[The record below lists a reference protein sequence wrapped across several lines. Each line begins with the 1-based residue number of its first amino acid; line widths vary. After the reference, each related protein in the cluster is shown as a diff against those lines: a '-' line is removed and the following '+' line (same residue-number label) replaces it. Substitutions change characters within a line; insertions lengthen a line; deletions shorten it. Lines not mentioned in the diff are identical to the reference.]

1 MQVKIKSLH
10 LENFK
15 GAKNA
20 TYQLDGKNVSIMGA
34 NATGKTTIAD
44 SLWWL
49 LFNKD
54 SAGNEKF
61 SIRPLDKDGKR
72 IDNVE
77 IGVSYVF
84 DIDGKET
91 VFEKTQKQNWVKKR
105 GTSES
110 VMQGNVNSYTV
121 DGYPKSE
128 KDYKARVSG
137 ISEEEL
143 FKILTN
149 PGYLPGLKWDK
160 QRSIILPLAG
170 DISDIEIAKQDKRFA
185 NLIGE
190 LEKAPST
197 NDIKKKYQKALNE
210 WKKKQAELPVRI
222 AANKEKQE
230 DISKEFEEQQKVS
243 DGVLELKFELNDLQ
257 RKANEDLE
265 KQRGDIGSEQLD
277 CQKELGIVEKRI
289 KRNKQN
295 IEIMEDTIKKNSDI
309 IKTCREDWIKANGR
323 IFDENRLIC
332 QYCGQEFPT
341 EKKEQ
346 LKAEFEKHKAEE
358 LEAVTKRGNEL
369 KTAIDNVKADIQ
381 RLSEEVEKDEKTKS
395 ELETRIAELETQ
407 YKEIPQSV
415 DISDRPEVKEIQR
428 QIAEKEDAMNKENSA
443 EEIRQQ
449 LKAEGEEL
457 QKQMDAVKERFVLVK
472 ISNEADDRIAE
483 LQKEQR
489 EVAQKVADQEKMLYL
504 LEEFIRFKMD
514 SVSET
519 INSQFE
525 MVNFILF
532 RNQINGGLA
541 ETCECEYGGV
551 PYASLNSAAK
561 IQCGLDIIRTLQKFH
576 DVYCP
581 VFVDNRESCTEIP
594 KMDCQVISLYVE
606 PSCKEL
612 KIEMEG

>member
-222 AANKEKQE
+222 DEAEKQKVDIDVAELELLKNSLNEQIAANKEKQE

-257 RKANEDLE
+257 RRLDKS
-265 KQRGDIGSEQLD
+265 QRAYI
-277 CQKELGIVEKRI
+277 
-289 KRNKQN
+289 
-295 IEIMEDTIKKNSDI
+295 
-309 IKTCREDWIKANGR
+309 
-323 IFDENRLIC
+323 
-332 QYCGQEFPT
+332 
-341 EKKEQ
+341 
-346 LKAEFEKHKAEE
+346 
-358 LEAVTKRGNEL
+358 
-369 KTAIDNVKADIQ
+369 
-381 RLSEEVEKDEKTKS
+381 
-395 ELETRIAELETQ
+395 
-407 YKEIPQSV
+407 
-415 DISDRPEVKEIQR
+415 
-428 QIAEKEDAMNKENSA
+428 
-443 EEIRQQ
+443 
-449 LKAEGEEL
+449 
-457 QKQMDAVKERFVLVK
+457 
-472 ISNEADDRIAE
+472 
-483 LQKEQR
+483 
-489 EVAQKVADQEKMLYL
+489 
-504 LEEFIRFKMD
+504 
-514 SVSET
+514 
-519 INSQFE
+519 
-525 MVNFILF
+525 
-532 RNQINGGLA
+532 
-541 ETCECEYGGV
+541 
-551 PYASLNSAAK
+551 
-561 IQCGLDIIRTLQKFH
+561 
-576 DVYCP
+576 
-581 VFVDNRESCTEIP
+581 
-594 KMDCQVISLYVE
+594 
-606 PSCKEL
+606 
-612 KIEMEG
+612 